1 MTDNCSFTIA
11 CHVDPEFNSI
21 KDHLAQ
27 GDFLVFSV
35 ITKT

>member
-1 MTDNCSFTIA
+1 MTASCSLTIA
-11 CHVDPEFNSI
+11 YHVDPEFYI
-21 KDHLAQ
+21 TKITLFW